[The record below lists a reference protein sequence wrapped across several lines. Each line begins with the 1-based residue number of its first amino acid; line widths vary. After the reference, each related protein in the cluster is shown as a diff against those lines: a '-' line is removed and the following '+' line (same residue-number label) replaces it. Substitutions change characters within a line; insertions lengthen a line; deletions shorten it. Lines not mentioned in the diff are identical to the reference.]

1 MTGGAASSSLPGPT
15 FADTDDV
22 AAVGRLE
29 RMARG
34 QALGLLATETGR
46 DALATAAGL
55 PRPSVDCPR
64 GQARRYPRTPGHFLP
79 NACARIVILATSRP
93 RWARQRAASLVSGR
107 LGGWLGF
114 TESFAL
120 DMNRVR

>member
-1 MTGGAASSSLPGPT
+1 MFVDA
-15 FADTDDV
+15 DDV
-22 AAVGRLE
+22 AAIGRLE

-34 QALGLLATETGR
+34 Q
-46 DALATAAGL
+46 
-55 PRPSVDCPR
+55 V
-64 GQARRYPRTPGHFLP
+64 RRYPRTQNHFLP
-79 NACARIVILATSRP
+79 NARARIVILATSRS
-93 RWARQRAASLVSGR
+93 RWARQQTASLVSGR